1 MRTEDVQGVD
11 GGGEGRARG
20 RGEARP
26 RWRRVPRM
34 MGAVAVYTPPA
45 RAQLMH
51 DPERERERR
60 SAVKRARLLRGSYAP
75 RLHCWCAAHDASAA
89 SRVCPS
95 WRTRAGPAL
104 RTSEAGACEANLAI
118 TRTSSKIQRVS
129 STCIGAVCLG
139 TLMVPTPMEYLC
151 VARRGAQ
158 GVVLSKS

>member
-11 GGGEGRARG
+11 GGGEGRARAGGGGGEAKVAWRASHDG
-20 RGEARP
+20 RGCGLRP
-26 RWRRVPRM
+26 PRE
-34 MGAVAVYTPPA
+34 
-45 RAQLMH
+45 RAMQLMH

-104 RTSEAGACEANLAI
+104 LTSEAGA
-118 TRTSSKIQRVS
+118 V
-129 STCIGAVCLG
+129 
-139 TLMVPTPMEYLC
+139 
-151 VARRGAQ
+151 
-158 GVVLSKS
+158 